1 MNYKRISL
9 GDNIGYAAFADE
21 KFNTCSIRITM
32 IVPMSRDT
40 VSEYA
45 VAGDILSDV
54 NSCYPTIAAMNEK
67 LSELYGA
74 SLSSSISQRGD
85 QQIISLSSSWLA
97 DRFAIEDEEI
107 TKEMLNI
114 VTDCLF
120 NPLADDN
127 GFNEDI
133 FRLSKKEILDSIDAR
148 FNDKRDYT
156 ITKARE
162 TAYKG
167 EPSEIS
173 ATGSRESAEAVTP
186 ESAYKAY
193 KKLLETAQ
201 IEIGFV
207 APTEHPEIP
216 LLFKEKFAS
225 ISRNSCRY
233 SFYAPSPLKN
243 SPVISAEEFDV
254 RQAKI
259 ALNFKYDTDDIDAV
273 HLMCVIW
280 GGTPVSKL
288 FMNVREKLSLCYYCA
303 CRMSEFKNTIIVDC
317 GVEKANIEKASDEIM
332 AQLEEIRNGNISD
345 EELQSAL
352 LALENAYTSFG
363 DTPASYISWY
373 FDCMC
378 RDKYISPTEHLEELF
393 AVTKERIIEA
403 AKNIKFDSAY
413 HMLNKEAEQ

>member
-1 MNYKRISL
+1 MNYKRINL
-9 GDNIGYAAFADE
+9 GDNIGYTAIVDE

-32 IVPMSRDT
+32 IVPMSAET
-40 VSEYA
+40 ASECA
-45 VAGDILSDV
+45 IACNILSDV
-54 NSCYPTIAAMNEK
+54 NSRFSTIAAMNEK

-74 SLSSSISQRGD
+74 SLGSSVAQRGD
-85 QQIISLSSSWLA
+85 LQTLSLSSSWISN
-97 DRFAIEDEEI
+97 RFAIEGENI
-107 TKEMLNI
+107 TAEMLNI

-120 NPLADDN
+120 SPLADDN

-133 FRLSKKEILDSIDAR
+133 FRLSKKEILDSIDAK

-167 EPSEIS
+167 EPAAI
-173 ATGSRESAEAVTP
+173 AGYGSKETAEAVTAK
-186 ESAYKAY
+186 SAYNAY

-201 IEIGFV
+201 VEISFV
-207 APTEHPEIP
+207 SPEEYPEISEI
-216 LLFKEKFAS
+216 FKEKFAS
-225 ISRNSCRY
+225 ISRNSTKHA
-233 SFYAPSPLKN
+233 FYAPSPLK
-243 SPVISAEEFDV
+243 SAPVLVTEEFDV

-259 ALNFKYDTDDIDAV
+259 ALSFKYDTDDIDAV

-317 GVEKANIEKASDEIM
+317 GVEKANIEKATAEIM
-332 AQLEEIRNGNISD
+332 AQLEEICNGNISD

-352 LALENAYTSFG
+352 LALENSYTSFG
-363 DTPASYISWY
+363 DTHDSYFSWY
-373 FDCMC
+373 FGCFC
-378 RDKYISPTEHLEELF
+378 RNEYLSPQEHFERLL

-403 AKNIKFDSAY
+403 AKNIKLDSTY
-413 HMLNKEAEQ
+413 HMLNKEAE